1 MKDYQLFNASLIV
14 TDSTVYERLSA
25 ISLNDIWRSM
35 IVRVLFC
42 GNNNISSLLVIDDD
56 MECKDLI
63 VMIIE
68 DFGIQ
73 NRYVSL

>member
-14 TDSTVYERLSA
+14 TDPTVYERLSA